1 MLVLSEFLQV
11 LLVVSRLLLVDA
23 VVSSLEN
30 SEFVEEVMLCEKKDT
45 HLIFIKKLKWNCCD
59 FFSNMYHKVAISDT
73 SCLEAN
79 TGFFKLLTYEG
90 YSKASIIHTGHWA
103 VLAVHIM
110 YCRAGI
116 STSAFNRKFRV
127 FLILMY
133 CDIMTNLMSVRT
145 PN

>member
-59 FFSNMYHKVAISDT
+59 FFSNMYHKVVISDT

-79 TGFFKLLTYEG
+79 TGFFKLLMKGTLKLLLYIPVFGQFWQYISCTAE
-90 YSKASIIHTGHWA
+90 
-103 VLAVHIM
+103 LA
-110 YCRAGI
+110 
-116 STSAFNRKFRV
+116 
-127 FLILMY
+127 
-133 CDIMTNLMSVRT
+133 
-145 PN
+145 

>member
-1 MLVLSEFLQV
+1 MRTIQKFVSVGQKTIVLVLSEFLQV

-79 TGFFKLLTYEG
+79 TGFFKLLMKGTLGSSTCALTSFFWLLSHVIYL
-90 YSKASIIHTGHWA
+90 KLTK
-103 VLAVHIM
+103 VLEE
-110 YCRAGI
+110 CLL
-116 STSAFNRKFRV
+116 SQTE
-127 FLILMY
+127 
-133 CDIMTNLMSVRT
+133 
-145 PN
+145 